1 MATSNQ
7 PFEACTEIEAIGVG
21 AGDGVELSTPAAWLA
36 EFTADTIFVS
46 VSYRYGSRSFSGA
59 SCATVSIIV

>member
-7 PFEACTEIEAIGVG
+7 PFDACTLIDATDVG

-46 VSYRYGSRSFSGA
+46 VS
-59 SCATVSIIV
+59 